1 MKTKQGKI
9 ISFAVIFIIIT
20 TGIAYSQTPPDAV
33 KQSYD
38 TVINWDVSDNFDFL
52 DLDKWCYRKPDNLT
66 GDGRKY
72 VSIVDSSYLS
82 IKCDVSDEKGGGIS
96 GLNYCRFGFFVT
108 KFRIEGI
115 TTGVKSHTHPAIWG
129 YRYNMG
135 ETGKLAPVEGNDWME
150 LDWMEYFSWSN
161 PPCWNSDAP
170 PNLDGVREKELRSI
184 MLDNGIKTVFGQW
197 ETIGLE
203 YHPDYMQVWEFVDG
217 SWKKLGRRVNAG
229 DVQSATTMK
238 RSCMQ
243 NMYWIIS
250 NVYFYHSNGVDG
262 DSWLHVDFFH
272 FYPLAESPVTAASDK
287 FSSNPE
293 PEIQAEIYPN
303 PTNGI
308 AKFKSIPPA
317 EEVFICDTN
326 GKLLRII
333 SFPVNNI
340 IDISDLKQGAYL
352 IQALSEE
359 RKYSKM
365 ILKQ

>member
-1 MKTKQGKI
+1 MGI
-9 ISFAVIFIIIT
+9 IVVMAI
-20 TGIAYSQTPPDAV
+20 GIAHSQTPPDTV
-33 KQSYD
+33 KQLYE
-38 TVINWDVSDNFDFL
+38 TEINWDVSDNFDFL
-52 DLDKWCYRKPDNLT
+52 DFNKWCYRKPDNLT
-66 GDGRKY
+66 GDGRLY

-129 YRYNMG
+129 YRHNMG
-135 ETGKLAPVEGNDWME
+135 EISKVAPVEGNDWME
-150 LDWMEYFSWSN
+150 LDWMEYHSWSA

-184 MLDNGIKTVFGQW
+184 MLDNEIKTEFGQW

-203 YHPDYMQVWEFVDG
+203 YHPDYMQVWEFVNG
-217 SWKKLGRRVNAG
+217 NWKTLGRKVVAG
-229 DVQSATTMK
+229 DEQSKTVMK

-250 NVYFYHSNGVDG
+250 NVYFYHSQGVDG

-272 FYPLAESPVTAASDK
+272 FYPLADSLSTAVSDHMS
-287 FSSNPE
+287 FNSTAENQ
-293 PEIQAEIYPN
+293 IEIYPN

-308 AKFKSIPPA
+308 AKFESIALA
-317 EEVFICDTN
+317 EEILICDIN

-333 SFPVNNI
+333 SSPENNAF
-340 IDISDLKQGAYL
+340 DISDLKQGIYQ
-352 IQALSEE
+352 IHVLSEE
-359 RKYSKM
+359 RIYSNR
-365 ILKQ
+365 ILKH